1 MSAIKRFF
9 GPSRSEIWNRLCT
22 EIGAEYVKGGFWK
35 GDLVRATANDWTVI
49 LDTYFCHASKQ
60 TYTRL
65 RAPFTNRDQFEFQ
78 IYRRGFF
85 SDLAKRL
92 GMQDIEVG
100 HPDFDRDFI
109 VKGSNE
115 SKLRQLFENARIREF
130 VSAQPR
136 IDFKIETGEPRP
148 GSIESEAE
156 LKFTSVG
163 VIKDV
168 DRLKQLFDL
177 FAETLDQLNRMGTA
191 SPPPTEGART

>member
-1 MSAIKRFF
+1 MIFGSCCLLFLCAASTARAFMHDSLATVPALIRFVLA
-9 GPSRSEIWNRLCT
+9 SEKERVGKI
-22 EIGAEYVKGGFWK
+22 AAAFP
-35 GDLVRATANDWTVI
+35 
-49 LDTYFCHASKQ
+49 H
-60 TYTRL
+60 
-65 RAPFTNRDQFEFQ
+65 RDQFEFQ

-100 HPDFDRDFI
+100 HPDFDRNFI